1 MNSLISAGGSFA
13 DLVCTMTSEPT
24 TSPEAR
30 PLVLVVD
37 DTPDVFRL
45 LRVKLRHES
54 IHVQY
59 AQGGV
64 EAMSMAH
71 ALKPDAILLDIDM
84 PGMDG
89 IEVLRLLKVDPD
101 LHEIPVLMLSAH
113 STPEHKAATFELG
126 AVDYIT
132 KPFEFVE
139 LQVRLRSALR
149 VRELITLLAQ
159 RAQLDG
165 LTGLWNRHFFDSTLK
180 QSLARAE
187 RYQHAISLAMFD
199 IDHFKAINDMYGHP
213 AGDLVLSSVA
223 RTIQRECRGSDA
235 ACRYGGEEFA
245 IIMPDTDTSEAQV
258 VCERIGAAIERME
271 WPIAPGLRV
280 TISAGVVGAK
290 APRRQSS
297 EAWVR
302 EADRCLYAAK
312 HQGRNRV
319 VLSPGVSGSEPA
331 PGSAERSAAA

>member
-1 MNSLISAGGSFA
+1 
-13 DLVCTMTSEPT
+13 MTSEPT
-24 TSPEAR
+24 TSPDAR

-54 IHVQY
+54 IRVEH
-59 AQGGV
+59 ARSGV

-113 STPEHKAATFELG
+113 SSPEHKTTTFELG
-126 AVDYIT
+126 AVDYVT

-165 LTGLWNRHFFDSTLK
+165 LTGLWNRHFFDCTLK

-187 RYQHAISLAMFD
+187 RYQHALSLAMLD

-213 AGDLVLSSVA
+213 AGDLVLGCVA
-223 RTIQRECRGSDA
+223 RTMQRECRGTDS

-245 IIMPDTDTSEAQV
+245 IIMPDTDAPEAQL
-258 VCERIGAAIERME
+258 VCERIRAAIERMD
-271 WPIAPGLRV
+271 WPTAPGLRV
-280 TISAGVVGAK
+280 TLSAGVVGAK
-290 APRRQSS
+290 SPRGQSP
-297 EAWVR
+297 EGWVK
-302 EADRCLYAAK
+302 EADRCLYVAK

-319 VLSPGVSGSEPA
+319 VLSPGVSVSEAVQGSVQ
-331 PGSAERSAAA
+331 RSAA